1 MPTSTQTMT
10 AAAGGNQITQVNG
23 EVYNRALLERLTPEL
38 CLTKYGETGMGAA
51 KNAGD
56 TQSWRRYNSLAV
68 ATTPLVEAVT
78 PDGINGSVTKISA
91 TVNQYGNYIQTSD
104 RMDLAALD
112 PVVTQ
117 YSEIMGENS
126 GESIETI
133 VRDVVGAGTNVLYAG
148 GRVSRV
154 TVATT
159 DKVTALDLLKIRR
172 LLKRA
177 KVKKIKLPNGKMGY
191 LAFMHTDVV
200 MDLMQTQEWRDQ
212 NTYTDNTNRVEGTAG
227 QMYGIYIIEY
237 DLAQK
242 FAGAGAAS
250 CDVFGTLIIGKGAFG
265 IPDIA
270 GSSKPKIMVKLAKN
284 SGTEDPLE
292 QRNTIGWK
300 ALFTA
305 IRLQELAIVRYECAA
320 TV

>member
-1 MPTSTQTMT
+1 MPTLTQTMT
-10 AAAGGNQITQVNG
+10 VAAGGNQISQING

-38 CLTKYGETGMGAA
+38 LLTNYGESGMGAV

-78 PDGINGSVTKISA
+78 PDGINGTVTKISA

-104 RMDLAALD
+104 RMDVTALD
-112 PVVTQ
+112 PVITQ
-117 YSEIMGENS
+117 YSEIMGENA

-133 VRDVVGAGTNVLYAG
+133 VRDIVGAGTNILYAAS
-148 GRVSRV
+148 RVSRI
-154 TVATT
+154 TVAAG
-159 DKVTALDLLKIRR
+159 DKITALDLLKIRR
-172 LLKRA
+172 LMKRA
-177 KVKKIKLPNGKMGY
+177 KVKKIKLPNGKLGY

-200 MDLMQTQEWRDQ
+200 MDLMQTQEWKDQ
-212 NTYTDNTNRVEGTAG
+212 NTYTDVSNRIDGTAG
-227 QMYGIYIIEY
+227 QMYGIYVIEY

-242 FAGAGAAS
+242 FAGAGAVA

-270 GSSKPKIMVKLAKN
+270 GSAKPKMMVKLAIN

-292 QRNTIGWK
+292 QRNTVGWK
-300 ALFTA
+300 ALFTTK
-305 IRLQELAIVRYECAA
+305 ILNDLCIVRYECSA